1 MKSIDYLKKNGVDLN
16 KCLELFGDVETYN
29 ETLKGFHKSIDG
41 KLKQLDAYY
50 KEEDMPNY
58 AIFVHSIKSD
68 CKYFG
73 FMKLANIA
81 FEHEMASK
89 DNDVNF
95 VKEHYKE
102 LLDEANKVKT
112 IVNEYLMDENGT
124 ANLYADYKEPEQEQP
139 VQEEHTSAFAEIN
152 IDELPS
158 GTIITNE
165 EVVVIEDDTPIVVE
179 SVVAEA
185 AEINNITTSTLT
197 ETDTLSEDII
207 LVADD
212 SEVVRIFVQKAFDEK
227 YEIAKATNG
236 LEALEIIKE
245 HENDNKIKAVL
256 LDLNMPKL
264 DGFAVLDYMTE
275 SDLLTKMPVTVISG
289 DSSKEA
295 ISRAFTYQIVDML
308 NKPFSE
314 QKIRE
319 VVEKTMNYDK

>member
-1 MKSIDYLKKNGVDLN
+1 MKTIEYLKKNGVDLN

-29 ETLKGFHKSIDG
+29 ETLRGFHKSFDG

-50 KEEDMPNY
+50 KEEDMSNY

-89 DNDVNF
+89 DNDIKF

-102 LLDEANKVKT
+102 LLDESNKVKT
-112 IVNEYLMDENGT
+112 IVNEYLMDEEGT
-124 ANLYADYKEPEQEQP
+124 KNLYSDYKEEI
-139 VQEEHTSAFAEIN
+139 VSAFPDVN
-152 IDELPS
+152 IEELPS
-158 GTIITNE
+158 GTVITGDEVLLSEDEDNSVGEKTINE
-165 EVVVIEDDTPIVVE
+165 AVLINSVSIEVLDD
-179 SVVAEA
+179 
-185 AEINNITTSTLT
+185 L
-197 ETDTLSEDII
+197 DEDII

-212 SEVVRIFVQKAFDEK
+212 SEVIRAFTEKAFDDK
-227 YEIAKATNG
+227 YKIEHACNG
-236 LEALEIIKE
+236 LEALDVIKM
-245 HENDNKIKAVL
+245 HEKDNKIKAVL
-256 LDLNMPKL
+256 LDLNMPKA

-275 SDLLTKMPVTVISG
+275 KDLLKKIPVTIISG

-319 VVEKTMNYDK
+319 TVEKTINYIKEI

>member
-1 MKSIDYLKKNGVDLN
+1 MKSINYLEKNGVDLK

-29 ETLKGFHKSIDG
+29 ETLKGFHKSISD
-41 KLKQLDAYY
+41 KLKQLDNYY
-50 KEEDMPNY
+50 KEEDMNNY

-89 DNDVNF
+89 NNDVKF

-102 LLDEANKVKT
+102 LTEEANKVKT
-112 IVNEYLMDENGT
+112 IVNEYLNDEEDSSVSEKN
-124 ANLYADYKEPEQEQP
+124 KEIKDEQEKASSSF
-139 VQEEHTSAFAEIN
+139 VEIN

-158 GTIITNE
+158 GTIITDQEVFFADE
-165 EVVVIEDDTPIVVE
+165 ENNTISENVIVE
-179 SVVAEA
+179 AV
-185 AEINNITTSTLT
+185 EINSLSTSSQIEEL
-197 ETDTLSEDII
+197 DEDII

-212 SEVVRIFVQKAFDEK
+212 SEVVRIFVQKAFNNQYKIER
-227 YEIAKATNG
+227 ASNG
-236 LEALEIIKE
+236 IEALEIIKK
-245 HENDNKIKAVL
+245 HEDDNLIKAVL

-264 DGFAVLDYMTE
+264 DGFAVLDYMAE
-275 SDLLTKMPVTVISG
+275 SDLLTKMPVTIISG

-295 ISRAFTYQIVDML
+295 ISKAFTYQIVDML

-314 QKIRE
+314 QKIKE
-319 VVEKTMNYDK
+319 VVEKTINYYK